1 LERRGGPLRRV
12 SEDSES
18 DRGSE
23 AARPRPPGRE
33 DSKPGLDEGAKES
46 PVLRK
51 GLESIGP

>member
-1 LERRGGPLRRV
+1 MERRGGPLRRV